1 MAGRPLAI
9 TQRQIRALA
18 KGAKDAGCI
27 AEVVIGKTIVRL
39 VPEDRAIPDQAKED
53 VDPWKDVRL

>member
-1 MAGRPLAI
+1 MSGRPLAI
-9 TQRQIRALA
+9 TQRQVRALA

-39 VPEDRAIPDQAKED
+39 VPEDRVIPDPDKED

>member
-1 MAGRPLAI
+1 MSGRPLAI
-9 TQRQIRALA
+9 TQRQVRALA

-27 AEVVIGKTIVRL
+27 AEVVIGKTVVRL
-39 VPEDRAIPDQAKED
+39 VPEDRAIPDPTKED

>member
-27 AEVVIGKTIVRL
+27 AEVVIGNTLVRL
-39 VPEDRAIPDQAKED
+39 VPEDRVIPDREKEPVD
-53 VDPWKDVRL
+53 VEEDFVP